1 MEQLVVAFEP
11 LSIQSLIALQQYAFI
26 GDDFDPESERTGP
39 IYNDDEDDNEPMDV
53 PQWMSCIM
61 MSGHELQCAI
71 PIRCCLDGIPG
82 PMDCI
87 RWHLI
92 TLQEPARQ
100 SLNAETARCE
110 PERGCGLE
118 CMGVDAG
125 MVDPRMLMAHRQAM
139 VIAKQ
144 TCQLAVEQQTTRTSG
159 SAGVQSA
166 GGAWQSLEHRCAQ
179 RARHGYELCMN
190 MKTSSGVNLFG
201 MPPTSDLSTSAYSS
215 FHPIPPNHDSEYL
228 PSDINHSHF
237 VARWPYMLT
246 LMLT

>member
-1 MEQLVVAFEP
+1 MVGRHGRRLHGN
-11 LSIQSLIALQQYAFI
+11 I
-26 GDDFDPESERTGP
+26 GVGS
-39 IYNDDEDDNEPMDV
+39 
-53 PQWMSCIM
+53 
-61 MSGHELQCAI
+61 
-71 PIRCCLDGIPG
+71 
-82 PMDCI
+82 
-87 RWHLI
+87 
-92 TLQEPARQ
+92 
-100 SLNAETARCE
+100 
-110 PERGCGLE
+110 
-118 CMGVDAG
+118 MGVDAG